1 MKKIVVIGSGGAGK
15 STFSRRLG
23 EITGIEV
30 IHLDKIYWL
39 PDWTEP
45 SKEEFE
51 EILKVELEKR
61 EWIMDGNFKSTLEL
75 RLEKCDTVISL
86 ELPRTVCLYRALKR
100 IFKYRG
106 KTRPDMGEG
115 CNEKIDLEFL
125 MWVWNFPKKDK
136 LKIEKVLE
144 KFDGKVKIIRLKSK
158 SEVEEFL
165 QTMIHPPKSAKFT
178 N

>member
-1 MKKIVVIGSGGAGK
+1 MKRVIVIGSGGAGK
-15 STFSRRLG
+15 STFSRRLS
-23 EITGIEV
+23 EIMGIEV
-30 IHLDKIYWL
+30 VHLDKIYWL
-39 PDWTEP
+39 PNWNEP
-45 SKEEFE
+45 SKAEFE
-51 EILKVELEKR
+51 KILKIELEKR
-61 EWIMDGNFKSTLEL
+61 EWIMDGNFKSTLEM
-75 RLEKCDTVISL
+75 RLEKCDTVISF
-86 ELPRTVCLYRALKR
+86 ELPRTVCIYRALKR

-115 CNEKIDLEFL
+115 CAEKIDPEFL

-165 QTMIHPPKSAKFT
+165 KIIQPQKGAKCT
-178 N
+178 K